1 MRRAFADAVHVEEQK
16 VSIDFKDI
24 EVEASYDGPRLEEE
38 MNVTSDWVKSV
49 LSYMKDQKKLHKR
62 YLI

>member
-1 MRRAFADAVHVEEQK
+1 M
-16 VSIDFKDI
+16 SIDFKDI